1 MNVKQVQ
8 RWVITALVITTAIH
22 FVGGLLLMARYLGT
36 ADAFWVLTIISAIV
50 MTLSVIGSL
59 ILHQKKILS
68 PWLLVGVIP
77 LVISFIWVR

>member
-22 FVGGLLLMARYLGT
+22 FVGGLLLMASHLGT
-36 ADAFWVLTIISAIV
+36 PDAFWVLTIISGIV
-50 MTLSVIGSL
+50 MTLSVAGSL

-68 PWLLVGVIP
+68 PWLLVGAIP